1 MIKYALRFAHARGS
15 ARRCNIPGATGWQT
29 RHSMGQKPSRVS
41 YRCYRSM
48 VNSNLDQIHRADP
61 RRIVQKH
68 DPSYLPLVEKIGIHA
83 LIDNE
88 QEALREIIASEL
100 TIVGLDFDGEPTQ
113 G

>member
-1 MIKYALRFAHARGS
+1 
-15 ARRCNIPGATGWQT
+15 
-29 RHSMGQKPSRVS
+29 
-41 YRCYRSM
+41 M

-113 G
+113 GPPSRDLDRQARPCLMDNGELTLEIRFAE